1 MNIPMKRGKTSL
13 AYVTNEE
20 RKLLRRRDAVKGSPD
35 SKITP
40 QGLPR
45 LEGGGGG
52 FDYREDLRRAA
63 ELREKEAALKEMGF
77 IPTVVRGGETKY
89 VSKERGLSA
98 GYVGAPSDT
107 PVKYGTGAD
116 EIFKIPGMKFVS
128 IGSSSATST
137 PATTPAPAPSP
148 TKSTGGGGS
157 SGGSRPAPPP
167 SPASAA
173 TSAGMGGVDYAKEI
187 REATIDTSQLQLP
200 DLEEI
205 VQEGASSE
213 VLENR
218 LKSLINKNNPLFRAA
233 STKALQSMAARGLFN
248 SSIAEESVMNAIL
261 SVAVPIAQRDADAFM
276 QQRLANQNYSNEFKA
291 SQNQAY
297 YQSFLAKLQGSIDM
311 ALRQLAERSAN
322 WRAVLNARTQVLTTP
337 AMGADAAEAII
348 GGITPLDFGV

>member
-1 MNIPMKRGKTSL
+1 MNIPMKRGKSSL

-45 LEGGGGG
+45 LEGGGG
-52 FDYREDLRRAA
+52 DLAADRARAA
-63 ELREKEAALKEMGF
+63 DLREKEAALKEMGF
-77 IPTVVRGGETKY
+77 TPTRVAGGETKY

-98 GYVGAPSDT
+98 GYVGAPSST

-116 EIFKIPGMKFVS
+116 EIFKIPGMKSVS
-128 IGSSSATST
+128 IGSGSDTST
-137 PATTPAPAPSP
+137 PATTS
-148 TKSTGGGGS
+148 TTTTSTGGGGS
-157 SGGSRPAPPP
+157 SGRSRPAPPP
-167 SPASAA
+167 PPAPAA

-187 REATIDTSQLQLP
+187 REATIDKSQLQLP

-291 SQNQAY
+291 AQNQAY
-297 YQSFLAKLQGSIDM
+297 YQSFLSKLQGSIDM

-322 WRAVLNARTQVLTTP
+322 WRAVLNARTSIATQP
-337 AMGADAAEAII
+337 GISAGAAEAAI
-348 GGITPLDFGV
+348 GSVTPLEF

>member
-1 MNIPMKRGKTSL
+1 MNIPMKRGKSSL

-35 SKITP
+35 AKITP

-45 LEGGGGG
+45 LENGG
-52 FDYREDLRRAA
+52 FDLAADRARA
-63 ELREKEAALKEMGF
+63 EELRKKEEALKEMGF
-77 IPTVVRGGETKY
+77 TPTRVAGGETKY

-116 EIFKIPGMKFVS
+116 EIFKIPGMKSIS
-128 IGSSSATST
+128 IGSGSDTST
-137 PATTPAPAPSP
+137 PATTSTP
-148 TKSTGGGGS
+148 TTSTGGGGS
-157 SGGSRPAPPP
+157 SGGSKPASPPPPPP
-167 SPASAA
+167 SPSTSAA
-173 TSAGMGGVDYAKEI
+173 SGGVDYAKEI
-187 REATIDTSQLQLP
+187 RDAAIDTSKLQLP

-233 STKALQSMAARGLFN
+233 STKALQSMASRGLFN
-248 SSIAEESVMNAIL
+248 SSIAEEAVMNAIL

-291 SQNQAY
+291 AQNEAY
-297 YQSFLAKLQGSIDM
+297 YKSFLSKLQGSIDM

-322 WRAVLNARTQVLTTP
+322 WRAVLSARTSIATQSGMSASAAKAAMESVTP
-337 AMGADAAEAII
+337 EGY
-348 GGITPLDFGV
+348 

>member
-35 SKITP
+35 AKITP

-45 LEGGGGG
+45 LEADGGGA
-52 FDYREDLRRAA
+52 DYAA
-63 ELREKEAALKEMGF
+63 DMARLKELREKEAALKASGF
-77 IPTVVRGGETKY
+77 KKIRTSGGEGGEEKY
-89 VSKERGLSA
+89 VHVSKGLSA
-98 GYVGAPSDT
+98 GYVGAPT
-107 PVKYGTGAD
+107 VPVPYGSAEGD
-116 EIFKIPGMKFVS
+116 LYPVPGYGIIKP
-128 IGSSSATST
+128 AST
-137 PATTPAPAPSP
+137 PKAETPKVEIEPTT
-148 TKSTGGGGS
+148 TTGGGS
-157 SGGSRPAPPP
+157 SGGSKSASPPP
-167 SPASAA
+167 PPPPPTASVA
-173 TSAGMGGVDYAKEI
+173 SGGTDYAAEI
-187 REATIDTSQLQLP
+187 RDATIDTSKLQLP

-248 SSIAEESVMNAIL
+248 SSIAEEAVMNAIL

-291 SQNQAY
+291 AQNEAY
-297 YQSFLAKLQGSIDM
+297 YKSFLSKLQGSIDM
-311 ALRQLAERSAN
+311 ALKQLAERSAN
-322 WRAVLNARTQVLTTP
+322 WRAVLNARTSIATQP
-337 AMGADAAEAII
+337 GMSAGAAEAAI
-348 GGITPLDFGV
+348 GSVTPPEFY

>member
-1 MNIPMKRGKTSL
+1 MNIPMKRGKSSL

-45 LEGGGGG
+45 LEAGG
-52 FDYREDLRRAA
+52 DYREDLRRAA

-77 IPTVVRGGETKY
+77 TPTRVAGGETKY
-89 VSKERGLSA
+89 VSKDRGLSA
-98 GYVGAPSDT
+98 GYVGAPSAT

-116 EIFKIPGMKFVS
+116 EIFKIPGMKSVS
-128 IGSSSATST
+128 IGSGSTSTST
-137 PATTPAPAPSP
+137 PTTTTTTTTSG
-148 TKSTGGGGS
+148 SGGY

-167 SPASAA
+167 SPAPAGGGG
-173 TSAGMGGVDYAKEI
+173 TSGVDYAKEI
-187 REATIDTSQLQLP
+187 RDAAIDTSKLQLP

-248 SSIAEESVMNAIL
+248 SSLAEEAVMNSIL

-291 SQNQAY
+291 AQNQAY
-297 YQSFLAKLQGSIDM
+297 YQSFLSKLQGSIDM

-322 WRAVLNARTQVLTTP
+322 WRAVLSARTSIATQP
-337 AMGADAAEAII
+337 GISAGAAEAAI
-348 GGITPLDFGV
+348 GSITPLEF